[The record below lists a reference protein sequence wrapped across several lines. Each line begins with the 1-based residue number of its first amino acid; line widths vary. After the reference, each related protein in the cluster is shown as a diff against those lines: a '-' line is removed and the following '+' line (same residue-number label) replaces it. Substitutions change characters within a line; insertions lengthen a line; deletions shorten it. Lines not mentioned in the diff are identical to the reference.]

1 MLLHNIVGGICLPHL
16 PQSASPKRTL
26 RSRVVEQ
33 VATLP
38 SALSPLMVAHTLQAY
53 GGTGWSHVFAFLSC
67 VAVVVGWLYSVML
80 EVEVVDGTELGQ
92 GQGKGKG
99 KATHRV

>member
-1 MLLHNIVGGICLPHL
+1 M
-16 PQSASPKRTL
+16 
-26 RSRVVEQ
+26 EQ

-53 GGTGWSHVFAFLSC
+53 GDTGWSHVFTFLSC
-67 VAVVVGWLYSVML
+67 VALVVGWLYSVML
-80 EVEVVDGTELGQ
+80 EVEVVDGTELAQGQ
-92 GQGKGKG
+92 GQGKG

>member
-1 MLLHNIVGGICLPHL
+1 M
-16 PQSASPKRTL
+16 
-26 RSRVVEQ
+26 EQ

-80 EVEVVDGTELGQ
+80 EVEVVDGTELAQ